1 MRPRSI
7 NFDGNPFRFL
17 IVLLWRLVRF
27 LKDKLN
33 MMLLQE
39 NEKVNKTLDVEQKVR
54 FV

>member
-7 NFDGNPFRFL
+7 NFDGNPCRFS
-17 IVLLWRLVRF
+17 IVLLLRLVRF